1 MRLKALNNVE
11 HPFESLFQPENI
23 MIYEISSKSSFF
35 IDGLIRQGFN
45 LKNLYLVSSKLD
57 VINEIKCYKSI
68 NDIPSDSID
77 LVILS
82 IRRELL
88 LEKMK
93 EILDLK
99 KVKFFHIFTAG
110 TGEADEIGVEIEKEL
125 KDLLSQYKETR
136 AIGPNC
142 MGIYCPG
149 GKVAYYGSF
158 PIELGKI
165 GLVFQSGDLHSR
177 FIKFGS
183 KRYDLRFS
191 KGVSIG
197 NCVDIQ
203 ISEMIEY
210 FNKDED
216 IEIICVYQE
225 GFSPFYSKEG
235 RKLFNVLKKVK
246 KPVLFMRGGKTTRGQ
261 IAVLTH
267 TGSLVSDQEIWKA
280 LFKQTSIIE
289 TSSSLDDIIEHTYMF
304 CHYIE
309 QYKERD
315 KKTSYPIQK
324 RALVILWSGGFG
336 ILATDLL
343 TELGIELPHFT
354 GDKLRELKEIYPAII
369 GSLENP
375 FDLPWINSKKEFLEV
390 CTTAIDENIDL
401 VLVETDAWKDQDSK
415 KFQGY
420 YYNLTQIKK
429 HTEDLGKIFVIIL
442 HEYPSESR
450 KLFYDKLIADDF
462 LVYPTI
468 QAAAKSFLKLCYYG
482 HKLRNNRDK
491 QITS

>member
-1 MRLKALNNVE
+1 MRLIALNSVKQ
-11 HPFESLFQPENI
+11 PFESLFQPKNI
-23 MIYEISSKSSFF
+23 MIYEISPKSSFF
-35 IDGLIRQGFN
+35 IDGLIRQGYDI
-45 LKNLYLVSSKLD
+45 KNLYLVSSKLD

-88 LEKMK
+88 LEKIK

-99 KVKFFHIFTAG
+99 NIKFFHIFTAG
-110 TGEADEIGVEIEKEL
+110 TGEADEIGVEIEKKLKEL
-125 KDLLSQYKETR
+125 LAQYEETR

-142 MGIYCPG
+142 MGVYCPR
-149 GKVAYYGSF
+149 GKTAYYGSF
-158 PIELGKI
+158 PTELGNI
-165 GLVFQSGDLHSR
+165 GLIFQSGDLHSR

-183 KRYDLRFS
+183 KKYNLRFS

-203 ISEMIEY
+203 ISEMIE
-210 FNKDED
+210 FFDNDEET
-216 IEIICVYQE
+216 EIICVYQE
-225 GFSPFYSKEG
+225 GFSPFYPNEG
-235 RKLFNVLKKVK
+235 RRLFNVLKRIK
-246 KPVLFMRGGKTTRGQ
+246 KPVLFMRGGKTARGQ

-267 TGSLVSDQEIWKA
+267 TGSLVSDREIWKG
-280 LFKQTSIIE
+280 LFKQTTVIE
-289 TSSSLDDIIEHTYMF
+289 TSSSLDDIIEHAYMF
-304 CHYIE
+304 CHYIL
-309 QYKERD
+309 QCKKLD
-315 KKTSYPIQK
+315 KKRAYPTQM

-343 TELGIELPHFT
+343 TEFGIELPHFT
-354 GDKLRELKEIYPAII
+354 GDKLRKLKEIYPAII

-390 CTTAIDENIDL
+390 CKVAIDENIDL
-401 VLVETDAWKDQDSK
+401 VLVETDAWRDQDSK
-415 KFQGY
+415 RFKNY

-429 HTEDLGKIFVIIL
+429 HTENLGKIFVIIL

-450 KLFYDKLIADDF
+450 TLFYEKLIADNF

-468 QAAAKSFLKLCYYG
+468 QAAAKSFLKLCNYG
-482 HKLRNNRDK
+482 QKLRNIREK
-491 QITS
+491 